1 MNFDT
6 GTILWIAF
14 LAVFAVGIFISKKIS
29 RQIDREG
36 IETTGYI
43 SRITDIGDPD
53 EVDIHVYVKYR
64 TEDGEEIEGT
74 VLNPRA
80 DLMEGQTVRLLYH
93 PKHKHNAK
101 LI

>member
-1 MNFDT
+1 MTFDN

-14 LAVFAVGIFISKKIS
+14 LAVFAVGVFISKKIS
-29 RQIDREG
+29 RQIDKEG
-36 IETTGYI
+36 IETVGYI
-43 SRITDIGDPD
+43 SRITDEGDTD
-53 EVDIHVYVKYR
+53 EIDVHVYAKYR
-64 TEDGEEIEGT
+64 TEEGEEIEGT

-93 PKHKHNAK
+93 PTHKHNAK